1 MAVSG
6 SGCLRAKMVLFCVM
20 AVLVSCQGSKAPQTF
35 VNPVV
40 YSDVP
45 DVDVIRV
52 GEDYFMISTTMHMMP
67 GAPIM
72 HSKDLVNWEIV
83 SYLYDTIDESP
94 ANNLEGGAIYGKGQW
109 ASSIRYHEGV
119 YYVFWGSGN
128 YSYLYTTKDPFG
140 KWEMKAKMDKYYHDP
155 SMLWHTAAVM

>member
-1 MAVSG
+1 MKKFLVN
-6 SGCLRAKMVLFCVM
+6 MVLFCVM

-45 DVDVIRV
+45 DVDAIRV

-83 SYLYDTIDESP
+83 SYLFDTIDESP
-94 ANNLEGGAIYGKGQW
+94 ANNLEEEPFMARDNGQAPSVITKARSMFSGARATIPTCIPPKIRSANGK
-109 ASSIRYHEGV
+109 
-119 YYVFWGSGN
+119 
-128 YSYLYTTKDPFG
+128 
-140 KWEMKAKMDKYYHDP
+140 
-155 SMLWHTAAVM
+155 